1 MAESQ
6 PGVILVPEAVR
17 SILNA
22 NRDWRERTS
31 AGLCYQR
38 YLDLWESGGKRLK
51 DRASTIR
58 GFARSFTRARNSKFA
73 ELLDALRQRQEFL
86 FTSGEVNRGLR
97 FDLKGDSPLV
107 TGLGKEHPLESGM
120 AFQKPYG
127 VPYVAGSGVKGALRA
142 ACSRLH
148 GDAVAGSIFGVSP
161 EPKKGIDGHKGT
173 VNIWDLLPLMPEKR
187 GLFRADLNNPHF
199 PDYYQ
204 KQSPPTEWQ
213 NPIPSYFL
221 TLQTGLNWR
230 LYVVLADHAD
240 EADHP
245 DWREVVTACVRDVG
259 EWAGLGGKKSWGYG
273 LFQTAAVSAA
283 TEPSATPRTPV
294 GSGYEAT
301 IGALKASRYSELRPL
316 IATLLSQPAP
326 EARRWRELLMR
337 QTEGFEKKDR
347 KKWRD
352 LIEKDWPEGNA
363 AG

>member
-1 MAESQ
+1 MVESQ

-17 SILNA
+17 SFLGA
-22 NRDWRERTS
+22 NRDWRSRTS
-31 AGLCYQR
+31 AGLCFQR
-38 YLDLWESGGKRLK
+38 YLDLWEPGGKRLK

-58 GFARSFTRARNSKFA
+58 GFVRSFTRKGNPQFA
-73 ELLDALRQRQEFL
+73 ELLDALQRRQDFL
-86 FTSGEVNRGLR
+86 FTSGSANRGLR

-142 ACSRLH
+142 ACTRLH
-148 GDAVAGSIFGVSP
+148 GDAVAGAIFGVAP
-161 EPKKGIDGHKGT
+161 EPKKGIDGHKGV
-173 VNIWDLLPLMPEKR
+173 VNTWDLFPLMPEKG

-213 NPIPSYFL
+213 NPVPSYFL
-221 TLQTGLNWR
+221 TLQAGLKWR
-230 LYVVLADHAD
+230 LYAVLADHAN

-245 DWREVVTACVRDVG
+245 DWREIVTACVREVG

-273 LFQTAAVSAA
+273 LFQAEAVSETAGPTAAPR
-283 TEPSATPRTPV
+283 PSP

-301 IGALKASRYSELRPL
+301 ILALKASRYSELRPL
-316 IATLLSQPAP
+316 IAVLMNQPAS
-326 EARRWRELLMR
+326 EALRLRKRLLG
-337 QTEGFEKKDR
+337 QIEGFEKKDR
-347 KKWRD
+347 KKWGD
-352 LIEKDWPEGNA
+352 LIEKDWPEANA
-363 AG
+363 SG